1 MSSDGT
7 GEEGP
12 DPSMSEAREH
22 TEGQGSAPKDQLRLG
37 GMALRNGLLVHGPTQ
52 WAVAVRNKAGE
63 IEVASGAKPSFAR
76 GRLATTPLIRGP
88 LRLAEALAVVPLVR
102 TRLRSVR
109 LPFEDPRVILAAGMA
124 SAASAAARK
133 FARGNATRETAIA
146 IIGLAPAL
154 AALRDPDLAAYH
166 GAEHKAIGA
175 YESGGSAA
183 DEPKEHERCGSNL
196 IGPMLA
202 FSVAGQILVE
212 GTLERP
218 SAIAR
223 GAASLA
229 ATGAAVEV
237 FAFSERK
244 PEAVLSKA
252 VHHAGYEIQRLLSTR
267 EPTAEQLAVGEAAVR
282 ELLRVE
288 PNSAD
293 RAEKDPAG
301 VSPTPSV

>member
-1 MSSDGT
+1 
-7 GEEGP
+7 
-12 DPSMSEAREH
+12 
-22 TEGQGSAPKDQLRLG
+22 
-37 GMALRNGLLVHGPTQ
+37 MALRNGLLVHGPTH
-52 WAVAVRNKAGE
+52 WAIAVRNKAGE

-76 GRLATTPLIRGP
+76 GRLATTPIIRGP
-88 LRLAEALAVVPLVR
+88 LRLAEALAVVPLAR
-102 TRLRSVR
+102 TRLRSAR
-109 LPFEDPRVILAAGMA
+109 LPFEDPRVIAAAAMA

-133 FARGNATRETAIA
+133 FARGNTSRETAIA
-146 IIGLAPAL
+146 LIGLVPAL

-202 FSVAGQILVE
+202 FSVAGQVLVE

-218 SAIAR
+218 NAIAR

-237 FAFSERK
+237 FAFSERN
-244 PEAVLSKA
+244 PDAALSRA
-252 VHHAGYEIQRLLSTR
+252 VHGAGTRRPRRYDLEPSSDSPQLRRFQVRRTADRTRLDPDRHLLLHVAD
-267 EPTAEQLAVGEAAVR
+267 AEADAADEAAGDQLQVK
-282 ELLRVE
+282 
-288 PNSAD
+288 AD
-293 RAEKDPAG
+293 RDLRRRRG
-301 VSPTPSV
+301 G